1 MDPTVFAIIGGVAI
15 AGGLFA
21 AIQFVSS
28 LGGNKAEDRLDVLA
42 GKKTAEEV
50 RGLTRDELVSEG
62 MSSISSLAEA
72 MMQRFGNLRLLFE
85 QADTNLTPESFLVT
99 SVGLGAAGFGIGYV
113 GELPVPVWP
122 LLIGGF
128 GILPLMFLLFKRG
141 RRMAKFGAQL
151 PDALTTLSQ
160 ALRSGHSL
168 QSALGEVISGAPE
181 PLAGEFRVVYE
192 QSNTLG
198 VPIEVALK
206 DLYLRVP
213 NMDFKFLATS
223 VAVQKTSG
231 GDLSEVIDKIGSLIR
246 ERFRI
251 QGQVKALTGEG
262 RISGIVL
269 MALPIGLFFTVL
281 YLNPDYIEVL
291 FTDERGKMMMGAAIF
306 AQMLG
311 AVCIKKIV
319 EIRI

>member
-1 MDPTVFAIIGGVAI
+1 MDPSIIALLGGICI

-21 AIQFVSS
+21 VVQFVNS

-42 GKKTAEEV
+42 GKKSAEEIKS
-50 RGLTRDELVSEG
+50 LTREEFLSEG
-62 MSSISSLAEA
+62 MSGLSALTASV
-72 MMQRFGNLRLLFE
+72 MQRFENLKLLFE
-85 QADTNLTPESFLVT
+85 QADTKLKPETFVALTG
-99 SVGLGAAGFGIGYV
+99 GLAFGGLAIGV
-113 GELPVPVWP
+113 LLDLPVPVWP
-122 LLIGGF
+122 LL
-128 GILPLMFLLFKRG
+128 FLGLGAFPTLWLFWKRG
-141 RRMAKFGAQL
+141 RRLSKFGAQL

-168 QSALGEVISGAPE
+168 QSALAEVIAGAPQ
-181 PLAGEFRVVYE
+181 PIAGEIRKVYE

-198 VPIEVALK
+198 VPIDLALK

-213 NMDFKFLATS
+213 NMDFKFFATS
-223 VAVQKTSG
+223 VAVQKTAG
-231 GDLSEVIDKIGSLIR
+231 GDLSEVIDKIAALIR

-269 MALPIGLFFTVL
+269 MALPIGLFFTV
-281 YLNPDYIEVL
+281 YFLNPDYVKPL
-291 FTDERGKMMMGAAIF
+291 FTDALGKQMMGIAIF
-306 AQMLG
+306 LQLLG

-319 EIRI
+319 NIKI

>member
-21 AIQFVSS
+21 AIQFVGS

-50 RGLTRDELVSEG
+50 RGLTRDELVSES

-99 SVGLGAAGFGIGYV
+99 SVGLGAAGFGIGYI
-113 GELPVPVWP
+113 GDLPVPVWP

-128 GILPLMFLLFKRG
+128 AILPLMFLLFKRG
-141 RRMAKFGAQL
+141 RRMTKFGAQL

-168 QSALGEVISGAPE
+168 QSALGEVITGAPE

-311 AVCIKKIV
+311 AICIKKIV

>member
-1 MDPTVFAIIGGVAI
+1 MDPTLFAIVGGVAI

-21 AIQFVSS
+21 VAQFVMS

-42 GKKTAEEV
+42 GKKTVEEV
-50 RGLTRDELVSEG
+50 RGLTRDELVSES
-62 MSSISSLAEA
+62 MSGLTSAAEA
-72 MMQRFGNLRLLFE
+72 MMERFGNLRLLFE
-85 QADTNLTPESFLVT
+85 QANTKLTPETFLLLT
-99 SVGLGAAGFGIGYV
+99 LSLGAVGFFTGYFLD
-113 GELPVPVWP
+113 LPVPVWP
-122 LLIGGF
+122 LLIGGL
-128 GILPLMFLLFKRG
+128 GLLPLMFLLWKRG
-141 RRMAKFGAQL
+141 RRMSKFGAQL

-168 QSALGEVISGAPE
+168 QSALGEVINGAPE
-181 PLAGEFRVVYE
+181 PLATEFRVVYE

-198 VPIEVALK
+198 VAIDVALK
-206 DLYLRVP
+206 DLYRRVP

-223 VAVQKTSG
+223 VAVQKSSG
-231 GDLSEVIDKIGSLIR
+231 GDLSEVIDKIASLIR

-281 YLNPDYIEVL
+281 YLNPEYIEVL
-291 FTDERGKMMMGAAIF
+291 FTDDRGKMMMGAAIF
-306 AQMLG
+306 AQALG

-319 EIRI
+319 EIKI